1 MVARPALR
9 RHRTVCSSRVGVWP
23 LVRMAAHFRWAN
35 GNTAATFRSQA
46 GTDMELVMN
55 SDNWLVK
62 VCPDGTFTARGQQRL
77 VESRAIAAAC
87 WFMVRVQDDAH
98 EMLFSEI
105 VFEPTFERR
114 HTPL

>member
-1 MVARPALR
+1 
-9 RHRTVCSSRVGVWP
+9 
-23 LVRMAAHFRWAN
+23 MAAHFRWAN

-87 WFMVRVQDDAH
+87 WFMPSREAPNAPPAGAKQYAQ
-98 EMLFSEI
+98 SGQAA
-105 VFEPTFERR
+105 RGR
-114 HTPL
+114 GC